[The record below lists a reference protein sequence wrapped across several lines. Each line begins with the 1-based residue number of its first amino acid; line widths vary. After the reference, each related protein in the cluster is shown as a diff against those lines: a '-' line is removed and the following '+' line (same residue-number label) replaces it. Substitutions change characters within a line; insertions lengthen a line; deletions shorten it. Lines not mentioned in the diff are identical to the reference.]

1 MSGPVVD
8 PTAIVPVL
16 DQWLSARLTA
26 EQSAWLRD
34 RCQAV
39 SQRDKKSLFLAF
51 GLASRKLTKADLA
64 LSTDE
69 RTAAENARPGW
80 NPVEWTVDQ
89 AARTRL
95 LLSFPAT
102 DASAFVGMLDQLF
115 AAGEMHEL
123 IALYQSLPLL
133 PHQPAHALRC
143 AEGIRTNIKSVFL
156 AIAHNNPFPSEQ
168 LSDDQW
174 NQLVLK
180 CLFVGVPLDPIVG
193 LDARANAPLAKML
206 TDFAHERWAAKR
218 PVSPELWRC
227 VGPFA
232 DDAMVADLENVLK
245 TGTEL
250 ERQAAA
256 LAIQSCP
263 DPEHAV
269 ILAEHRLQ
277 LPRYNWSTIADRL
290 NS

>member
-16 DQWLSARLTA
+16 DQWLSPRLTA
-26 EQSAWLRD
+26 EQAAWLRD

-39 SQRDKKSLFLAF
+39 SEGDKKSLFLAF

-64 LSTDE
+64 LSIDE
-69 RTAAENARPGW
+69 QAAAENARPGW
-80 NPVEWTVDQ
+80 NAETWTVDQ

-102 DASAFVGMLDQLF
+102 DGVAFVGVLDQLF

-143 AEGIRTNIKSVFL
+143 AEGIRTNIKAVFL
-156 AIAHNNPFPSEQ
+156 AIAHHNPFPSEQ

-180 CLFVGVPLDPIVG
+180 CLFVGVPLDPVVG

-232 DDAMVADLENVLK
+232 DDAMVADLEKVLT
-245 TGTEL
+245 TGTEV

-256 LAIQSCP
+256 LSLVQCSHARAKSLLSSCGI
-263 DPEHAV
+263 D
-269 ILAEHRLQ
+269 LSST
-277 LPRYNWSTIADRL
+277 NWTRIAAFR
-290 NS
+290 